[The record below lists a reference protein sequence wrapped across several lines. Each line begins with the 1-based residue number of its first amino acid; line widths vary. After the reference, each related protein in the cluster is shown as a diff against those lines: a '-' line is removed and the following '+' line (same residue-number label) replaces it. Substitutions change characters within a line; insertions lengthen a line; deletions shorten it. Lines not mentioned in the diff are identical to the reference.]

1 MFSTVDAGARLT
13 LYGRR
18 NAGTTSVGGKSIS
31 PAMVAIRA
39 RMHIASMLIIAL
51 AAQIV
56 ASGTTFRCTPTR
68 VWDGDGPVWCVEGP
82 RIRLAGIA
90 ARESDGT
97 CRSNQPCP
105 AATAEQAKA
114 ALVSLMG
121 RRTGTSR
128 EGHALVSGPAL
139 TCRSVGSAGG
149 ARTAAWCSSNRVGD
163 LSCAMVATRTV
174 LTWPRYWREHRC
186 G

>member
-1 MFSTVDAGARLT
+1 
-13 LYGRR
+13 
-18 NAGTTSVGGKSIS
+18 
-31 PAMVAIRA
+31 
-39 RMHIASMLIIAL
+39 MLLLLL
-51 AAQIV
+51 AAPIV
-56 ASGTTFRCTPTR
+56 ASGASFRCTPTR
-68 VWDGDGPVWCVEGP
+68 VWDGDGPLWCAEGP

-114 ALVSLMG
+114 ALVSLLG

-128 EGHALVSGPAL
+128 EGHALVTGPAL

-149 ARTAAWCSSNRVGD
+149 ARTAAWCSSLRVGD

-174 LTWPRYWREHRC
+174 LVWPRYWRRHGC

>member
-1 MFSTVDAGARLT
+1 M
-13 LYGRR
+13 
-18 NAGTTSVGGKSIS
+18 SI
-31 PAMVAIRA
+31 
-39 RMHIASMLIIAL
+39 LLL
-51 AAQIV
+51 AASVV

-68 VWDGDGPVWCVEGP
+68 VWDGDGPLWCAEGP

-105 AATAEQAKA
+105 GATAEQARA
-114 ALVSLMG
+114 ALVSLVG

-128 EGHALVSGPAL
+128 QGHALVVGATL

-149 ARTAAWCSSNRVGD
+149 TRTAAWCSSSRVGD

-174 LTWPRYWREHRC
+174 LVWPRYWRRHRC